1 MGEID
6 KLPPAY
12 RIPPTRPP
20 AAGGD
25 GKRAPQRK
33 PATGEHREQGQRRR
47 KPGQDEPPHVDEYV

>member
-20 AAGGD
+20 AAGSD

-33 PATGEHREQGQRRR
+33 PATGERREQERRR
-47 KPGQDEPPHVDEYV
+47 KPGQDEPPHVDEYA